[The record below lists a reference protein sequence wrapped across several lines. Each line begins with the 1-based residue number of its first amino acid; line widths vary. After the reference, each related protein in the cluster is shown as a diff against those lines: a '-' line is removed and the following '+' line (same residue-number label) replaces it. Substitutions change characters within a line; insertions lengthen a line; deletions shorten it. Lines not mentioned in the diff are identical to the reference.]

1 MKNTSDMRIPVLFGD
16 IPAEPG
22 DAYLAEGSER
32 RLPGYTERFTLP
44 QPKFGHVA
52 GCNCCTPRGP
62 AAEALSRLFRARAI
76 GAAPFF
82 KRVVVSA
89 SPAGAA
95 AIRDA
100 IAGDVV
106 TAARYFMPERDP

>member
-1 MKNTSDMRIPVLFGD
+1 MKNASDMRIPVLFGD
-16 IPAEPG
+16 HQAETD
-22 DAYLAEGSER
+22 DAYLEESGSGP
-32 RLPGYTERFTLP
+32 LISGYSERFTLP
-44 QPKFGHVA
+44 PVKLGHII

-62 AAEALSRLFRARAI
+62 AADALSRMFRARAT

-82 KRVVVSA
+82 KRVIVYA
-89 SPAGAA
+89 SPAGEA

-106 TAARYFMPERDP
+106 TAARYHLPD